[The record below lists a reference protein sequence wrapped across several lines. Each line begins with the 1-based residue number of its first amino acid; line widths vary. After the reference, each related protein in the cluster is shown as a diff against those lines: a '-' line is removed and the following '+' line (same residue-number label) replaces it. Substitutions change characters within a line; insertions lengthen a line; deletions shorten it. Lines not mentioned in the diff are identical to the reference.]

1 MAGAKRQGREK
12 PSKIEQRKVQ
22 GPERGP
28 QVAQTALLAG
38 PIYKGQAH
46 GGKKPIKR
54 GAKTP
59 GVSLSLPLI
68 FASLWLDALMDRG
81 CIFLY
86 FLNKTELQHGAVTLS
101 KSYDV
106 CRALTSVA

>member
-12 PSKIEQRKVQ
+12 PSKIEQRKVR
-22 GPERGP
+22 GPEQGP
-28 QVAQTALLAG
+28 QVAQTALRAG

-59 GVSLSLPLI
+59 GVSLSPSHLCISLVGCPHGSRMYFPL
-68 FASLWLDALMDRG
+68 F
-81 CIFLY
+81 
-86 FLNKTELQHGAVTLS
+86 S
-101 KSYDV
+101 K
-106 CRALTSVA
+106 